1 MPGGTLPASSNPRCL
16 CREDEVSARWERYL
30 ERWLEAG
37 LIEPAAAARIR
48 AYEAHS
54 AGLPTWRWPVRLAV
68 GLGGLLMA
76 AGVLLFVAAH
86 WDRLS
91 ATARFVSVLLLVAVF
106 HVAGALA
113 TERFAALATA
123 MHAVGTVCLGAG
135 IFLAGQTF
143 HLQEHWPTGVLLW
156 AAGAWVSWSLLRDWP
171 HTVLIALLTPF
182 WISSEW
188 LQAMGTN
195 GIDKI
200 LAAGLLLL
208 AITYLTALLPE
219 KETLERQTLVWLGGL
234 ALLPGTLTVIFF
246 ETARSFQNQLIL
258 PWEVLLSWAVALG
271 LPLGLAWWLRGSK
284 AWLNLLAAFWVVL
297 LAATSPSFAL
307 GLGIYG
313 LSALGAMGLI
323 AWGVHEAR
331 KPLIYLG
338 LAGFALT
345 VLCFYFS
352 TVMDKLGR
360 AASLAGLGVVFLLGG
375 WILEKARRRLLA
387 GLAKGES

>member
-1 MPGGTLPASSNPRCL
+1 M
-16 CREDEVSARWERYL
+16 SAPWERYL
-30 ERWLEAG
+30 ERWLEVG

-48 AYEAHS
+48 AYEAQS
-54 AGLPTWRWPVRLAV
+54 ARLPQWRWPVRLAV

-91 ATARFVSVLLLVAVF
+91 STARFLSVLSLVAVF

-113 TERFAALATA
+113 TERFAAMATA
-123 MHAVGTVCLGAG
+123 LHAVGSVSLGAG

-156 AAGAWVSWSLLRDWP
+156 ALGAWVAWALLRDWP

-188 LQAMGTN
+188 LLAMGTS

-200 LAAGLLLL
+200 LAVGLLLL
-208 AITYLTALLPE
+208 AITYLTAQLPD

-234 ALLPGTLTVIFF
+234 ALLPATLMVIFF
-246 ETARSFQNQLIL
+246 ETARSFQDQPIL
-258 PWEVLLSWAVALG
+258 PWEVLLGWAVALG
-271 LPLGLAWWLRGSK
+271 VPLGLAWCLRRRRV
-284 AWLNLLAAFWVVL
+284 WINLVAALWVAAL
-297 LAATSPSFAL
+297 SATSPSFAL
-307 GLGIYG
+307 GLGTYG
-313 LSALGAMGLI
+313 LSALGAVGLI
-323 AWGVHEAR
+323 AWGVHEVR

-360 AASLAGLGVVFLLGG
+360 AVSLAGLGVVFLLGG
-375 WILEKARRRLLA
+375 WVLEKARRRLLA